1 VKKFYIVILAL
12 LLNSAAPV
20 DEPEKL
26 FLDLESYYLKWNDG
40 LFGSTSVYRLLIN
53 ELLMKS
59 YKKDIK
65 TGYNFVLIYPEVLE
79 SNHYTCRFYFGGWL
93 TIIGEIKTDDLKRV
107 VKTEEMRYM
116 KEWNSAKL
124 VSFSGKIRK
133 YYLSNNPGKESIVLY
148 LDNINL
154 EIYNPKNP

>member
-1 VKKFYIVILAL
+1 MKKLCLIFLAL
-12 LLNSAAPV
+12 TFIGAAPV
-20 DEPEKL
+20 DETEKL
-26 FLDLESYYLKWNDG
+26 YLDLETYYLKWNDG

-65 TGYNFVLIYPEVLE
+65 TGYNFVLIYPEVTE
-79 SNHYTCRFYFGGWL
+79 RDHYTCRFYFGGWL
-93 TIIGEIKTDDLKRV
+93 TLIGEIKPDDLKKV
-107 VKTEEMRYM
+107 VASEGTRYK

-133 YYLSNNPGKESIVLY
+133 YWLSNSPGKECIVLY
-148 LDNINL
+148 LDNISL